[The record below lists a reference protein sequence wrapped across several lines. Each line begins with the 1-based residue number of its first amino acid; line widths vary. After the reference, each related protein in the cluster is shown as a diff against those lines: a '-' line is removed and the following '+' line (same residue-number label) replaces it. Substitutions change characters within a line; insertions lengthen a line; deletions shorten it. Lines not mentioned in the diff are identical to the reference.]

1 MKSLPIPLAA
11 LSLLLV
17 PFVASLFTDDVQWSG
32 LDYLIMGVMLLAVG
46 SGIQWVLQKF
56 QSRRNRMIG
65 VGLVVLLFLLVWAEL
80 AVGVFG
86 TPLAGS

>member
-17 PFVASLFTDDVQWSG
+17 PSVASLFTDEVQWSG

-56 QSRRNRMIG
+56 QSRRNRLIG

-86 TPLAGS
+86 TPFAGS

>member
-1 MKSLPIPLAA
+1 MKSVPIPLAA

-17 PFVASLFTDDVQWSG
+17 PFVASLFTDEVQWSG

-56 QSRRNRMIG
+56 QNRRNRLIG

-86 TPLAGS
+86 TPFAGS

>member
-17 PFVASLFTDDVQWSG
+17 PFVASLFTDEVQWSG

-86 TPLAGS
+86 HMMG

>member
-1 MKSLPIPLAA
+1 MKSLPIPLAV

-17 PFVASLFTDDVQWSG
+17 PFVASLFTDEVQWSG

-56 QSRRNRMIG
+56 QSRRNRLIG

-86 TPLAGS
+86 TPFAGS

>member
-17 PFVASLFTDDVQWSG
+17 PFVASLFTDEVQWSG

-56 QSRRNRMIG
+56 QSRRNRLIG

-86 TPLAGS
+86 TPFAGS

>member
-1 MKSLPIPLAA
+1 MKSIPIPLAA

-17 PFVASLFTDDVQWSG
+17 PFVASLFTDEVQWSG

-56 QSRRNRMIG
+56 QNRRNRLIG

-86 TPLAGS
+86 TPFAGS

>member
-1 MKSLPIPLAA
+1 MKSLPIPLAV

-17 PFVASLFTDDVQWSG
+17 PFVASLFTDEVQWSG

-56 QSRRNRMIG
+56 QNRRNRLIG

-86 TPLAGS
+86 TPFAGS

>member
-17 PFVASLFTDDVQWSG
+17 PFVASLFTDEVQWSG
-32 LDYLIMGVMLLAVG
+32 FDYLIMGVMLLAVG

-56 QSRRNRMIG
+56 QNRRNRLIG

-86 TPLAGS
+86 TPFAGS

>member
-17 PFVASLFTDDVQWSG
+17 PFVASLFTDEVQWSG

-86 TPLAGS
+86 TPFAGS

>member
-1 MKSLPIPLAA
+1 MKSLPIPMAA

-17 PFVASLFTDDVQWSG
+17 PFVASLFTDEVQWSG

-86 TPLAGS
+86 TPFAGS

>member
-17 PFVASLFTDDVQWSG
+17 PFVASLFTDEVQWSG

-56 QSRRNRMIG
+56 QNQRNRLIG

-86 TPLAGS
+86 TPFAGS

>member
-17 PFVASLFTDDVQWSG
+17 PFVASLFTDEVQWSG

-56 QSRRNRMIG
+56 QNRRNRLIG
-65 VGLVVLLFLLVWAEL
+65 VGLVVLLFLLVWADL

-86 TPLAGS
+86 TPFAGS

>member
-17 PFVASLFTDDVQWSG
+17 PFVASLFTDEVQWSG

-56 QSRRNRMIG
+56 QNRRNRLIG

-80 AVGVFG
+80 AVGVIG
-86 TPLAGS
+86 TPFAGS

>member
-17 PFVASLFTDDVQWSG
+17 PFVASLFTDEVQWSG

-80 AVGVFG
+80 AVGVIG
-86 TPLAGS
+86 TPFAGS

>member
-17 PFVASLFTDDVQWSG
+17 PFVASLFTDEVQWSG

-56 QSRRNRMIG
+56 QNRRNRLIG

-86 TPLAGS
+86 TPFAGS

>member
-1 MKSLPIPLAA
+1 MKSIPIPLAA

-17 PFVASLFTDDVQWSG
+17 PFVASLFTDEVQWSG
-32 LDYLIMGVMLLAVG
+32 FDYLIMGVMLLILG
-46 SGIQWVLQKF
+46 SGIQWVIQRVEN
-56 QSRRNRMIG
+56 RRNRVIGIG
-65 VGLVVLLFLLVWAEL
+65 VAVFLFVLVWAEL

>member
-17 PFVASLFTDDVQWSG
+17 PFVASLFTDEVQWSG

-56 QSRRNRMIG
+56 QSRRNRLIG
-65 VGLVVLLFLLVWAEL
+65 QSWPWECLERPSPEVDLV
-80 AVGVFG
+80 
-86 TPLAGS
+86 T